1 MRKSTKRSAAKT
13 PQRLTK
19 PRKLPT
25 FYVDECLGRGIA
37 DVLRAEGHDVCPF
50 DEFAGVAD
58 VSWLPAIG
66 ERRWVLLTKD
76 KNIRKNQL
84 EVDAILNAGV
94 RAFVITAANLHRDA
108 MAQLIS
114 RAMRK
119 IYRIC
124 HQRGPFI
131 FNITGTGL
139 VTQVSNRKLRR
150 RAKGRGR
157 AS

>member
-1 MRKSTKRSAAKT
+1 M
-13 PQRLTK
+13 
-19 PRKLPT
+19 
-25 FYVDECLGRGIA
+25 GRTVA
-37 DVLRAEGHDVCPF
+37 DVLRAEGHDVRPF

-58 VSWLPAIG
+58 IRWLPAIG

-76 KNIRKNQL
+76 KNVRKNQL

-94 RAFVITAANLHRDA
+94 RAFVVTAANIHRDA
-108 MAQLIS
+108 MATLIS

-124 HQRGPFI
+124 HRGGPFI
-131 FNITGTGL
+131 FNITATGL

-150 RAKGRGR
+150 RAQGRR
-157 AS
+157 